1 MDMPVTQTTLFKNA
15 LVFDGTAAEPFT
27 GHVLVRNGAIAKIF
41 STIDTPA
48 IAMGTEVVDCTGKWL
63 MPGLLD
69 IHTHLDLEVELAPE
83 LQEAVRH
90 GTTTAVMSNCSL
102 GVAYGNQRVGED
114 DPIVDCFARV
124 ENIPKHVLK
133 QVGDVCTWKTSG
145 EYLDHF
151 DGMNLGPNVVP
162 LIPHSMLRIEVMGLK
177 ESVSRDPTKHE
188 LAKMESLLEQ
198 AMKEGY
204 PGFSTDGLPF
214 HYLANQPNTRK
225 QIPTQFAKFGELK
238 RLTGVLRKYN
248 RVWQATPP
256 KDSPPK
262 TVRNFLLT
270 SGRLYKK
277 PLKVTATAAID
288 LHTNSSIA
296 KLGLILSKLLN
307 SWLIKGHFR
316 FQALSAQ
323 FRVWAD
329 GVITPVA
336 EEIPELRVLN
346 ELDLDDREGRLKIL
360 NDPDWLVQF
369 RKMWFKGKKGFGL
382 SAIKRW
388 LRREDNVLNRRLD
401 DMTFSDCPMA
411 HWNGETM
418 QKAFDRLQQWQASGG
433 KTGAVNAQEAELFAQ
448 LKNPIGDDAEFFLE
462 LLRHWDLQCRW
473 ETAVA
478 NRDPAMTKKLL
489 FHPLTLPGF
498 NDSGAHLTNLA
509 FYDGNLRTLKFA
521 QEDGI
526 KQVAN
531 AVHRLTQAP
540 AEFFGLNAGVL
551 SEGVQADL
559 VLVDPVAL
567 RKWNPEKTYQVIWR
581 DLFSSK
587 QVVNRPEGVVT
598 HVMIA
603 GKTAWTEGE
612 FTRELGQQPFGRLM
626 RAKDHAKEAELQNQ
640 LQHPTQIQ
648 SLPKEV
654 AA

>member
-1 MDMPVTQTTLFKNA
+1 
-15 LVFDGTAAEPFT
+15 
-27 GHVLVRNGAIAKIF
+27 
-41 STIDTPA
+41 
-48 IAMGTEVVDCTGKWL
+48 
-63 MPGLLD
+63 
-69 IHTHLDLEVELAPE
+69 
-83 LQEAVRH
+83 
-90 GTTTAVMSNCSL
+90 
-102 GVAYGNQRVGED
+102 
-114 DPIVDCFARV
+114 
-124 ENIPKHVLK
+124 
-133 QVGDVCTWKTSG
+133 
-145 EYLDHF
+145 
-151 DGMNLGPNVVP
+151 MNLGPNVVP

-177 ESVSRDPTKHE
+177 DSVSRDPSKQE
-188 LAKMESLLEQ
+188 LAQMESLLEQ

-238 RLTGVLRKYN
+238 RLTGVLRKYD

-256 KDSPPK
+256 KDSPPR

-296 KLGLILSKLLN
+296 KLGLILSRLLN

-316 FQALSAQ
+316 FQALSAK

-346 ELDLDDREGRLKIL
+346 ELDLDDRAGRLKIL
-360 NDPDWLVQF
+360 NDPQWLLEF

-388 LRREDNVLNRRLD
+388 LNREDNVLNRRLD
-401 DMTFSDCPMA
+401 DMTFSDCPMPN
-411 HWNGETM
+411 WNGEVM
-418 QKAFDRLQQWQASGG
+418 QKAFDRLCKWQATGG
-433 KTGAVNAQEAELFAQ
+433 LEGAVNEQEAELFAQ
-448 LKNPIGDDAEFFLE
+448 LKNPIGDDSEFFLE
-462 LLRHWDLQCRW
+462 LLRHWDLECRW
-473 ETAVA
+473 ETSVA
-478 NRDPAMTKKLL
+478 NRDRAMTKKLL

-509 FYDGNLRTLKFA
+509 FYDGNLRTLQFA
-521 QEDGI
+521 QEDGLGRVSEAI
-526 KQVAN
+526 
-531 AVHRLTQAP
+531 HRLTQAP
-540 AEFFGLNAGVL
+540 AEFFGLNTGVL
-551 SEGVQADL
+551 REGVQADL
-559 VLVDPVAL
+559 VVVDPVAL
-567 RKWNPEKTYQVIWR
+567 RQWDPEKTYQVIWR

-603 GKTAWTEGE
+603 GNLAWADGE
-612 FTRELGQQPFGRLM
+612 FTEELGQKAFGRLM
-626 RAKDHAKEAELQNQ
+626 RAKDHELEIALDSKLMNSKENES
-640 LQHPTQIQ
+640 I
-648 SLPKEV
+648 SRGI